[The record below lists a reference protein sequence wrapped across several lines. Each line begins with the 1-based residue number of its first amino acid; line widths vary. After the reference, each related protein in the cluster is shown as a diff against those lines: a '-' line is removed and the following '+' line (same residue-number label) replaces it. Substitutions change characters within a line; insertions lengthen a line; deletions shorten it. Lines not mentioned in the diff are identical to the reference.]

1 MVSQQRVMQTWWGG
15 GGGSS
20 SGGSVAAAAAAA
32 AGHQSAEFK
41 SSPGAIS
48 TRVAPSVVVARRYM
62 HPGYL
67 GATCYVKKVLYILAL
82 EL

>member
-1 MVSQQRVMQTWWGG
+1 MQTWWGG

-48 TRVAPSVVVARRYM
+48 TRVAPSSSYRRYM
-62 HPGYL
+62 HPGYI